1 MSYWHTHQLY
11 DHNFLGLIDGPA
23 QRSVIKTLA
32 ERIQG
37 DGSLKMSQKTLAK
50 LSAESSASVYRA
62 LDQAEA
68 LGLITRHR
76 EGRRKAERIV
86 WHACPPDCSEKT
98 HTGKNDTSKPVLVR
112 ESTADHFPK
121 PAKRRRKPKPSFTP
135 KETATECSQTDDTET
150 SQTDEKSPVIF
161 TVTTLKDNPSLNTD
175 KGISETSQTDDT
187 ESYVS
192 LVQAAEALSAL
203 ADIEGHTPLT
213 VETEV
218 LLDLLNDNSPQALR
232 VAALAVELWGHI
244 PQPFTHDHSEQLNT
258 HASDVAGINT
268 LRLYKAIIHYT
279 RTQTSSQP
287 WRTLSKAF
295 KAGYVDDYTRKTVAQ
310 PIHMSPVA
318 DSVEKMHTGK
328 QFGQLFTPAPVDDL
342 MARLSALSPE

>member
-11 DHNFLGLIDGPA
+11 DHNFLGLIYGPA

-50 LSAESSASVYRA
+50 LSEESSASVYRA
-62 LDQAEA
+62 LDQAA
-68 LGLITRHR
+68 DLGLITRHR

-112 ESTADHFPK
+112 QSTADHFPK
-121 PAKRRRKPKPSFTP
+121 PAKKRKPKPVFTS
-135 KETATECSQTDDTET
+135 KETAAECSQTDDTET
-150 SQTDEKSPVIF
+150 SQTDEKSAVIF

-175 KGISETSQTDDT
+175 EGISETSQTDDT

-203 ADIEGHTPLT
+203 ADTEGHGPLSA
-213 VETEV
+213 ETEV
-218 LLDLLNDNSPQALR
+218 LLDLLNDHSPQGLR
-232 VAALAVELWGHI
+232 VAALAVELWGSI
-244 PQPFTHDHSEQLNT
+244 PQPFTHDHSEQLN
-258 HASDVAGINT
+258 AYVVDVAGINT

-279 RTQTSSQP
+279 RTQPSSKP
-287 WRTLSKAF
+287 WRTLSTTF
-295 KAGYVDDYTRKTVAQ
+295 KEGYVSDYTRKTVAQ
-310 PIHMSPVA
+310 PTLMSSLA
-318 DSVEKMHTGK
+318 DDVEKMHTDEK
-328 QFGQLFTPAPVDDL
+328 FGQLFTPAPVDEL
-342 MARLSALSPE
+342 MSRLSTISPE

>member
-37 DGSLKMSQKTLAK
+37 DGSLTMSQKTLAK

-86 WHACPPDCSEKT
+86 WHACPPGCSEKT

-121 PAKRRRKPKPSFTP
+121 PAKRRRKPKPSFRP
-135 KETATECSQTDDTET
+135 KETASECSQIDDTQT
-150 SQTDEKSPVIF
+150 SQTDEKPPVIF
-161 TVTTLKDNPSLNTD
+161 TVNTLKDKTPSNTG
-175 KGISETSQTDDT
+175 KGVSETSQTDDT
-187 ESYVS
+187 ENYVS
-192 LVQAAEALSAL
+192 LVQAVEALSAL

-258 HASDVAGINT
+258 HASQVAGINT
-268 LRLYKAIIHYT
+268 LRLYQAIIHYT
-279 RTQTSSQP
+279 RTQPGSKP
-287 WRTLSKAF
+287 WRTLSKTF
-295 KAGYVDDYTRKTVAQ
+295 KAGYVDDYTRKTVTQ
-310 PIHMSPVA
+310 PVHMSQVA
-318 DSVEKMHTGK
+318 DNVEKMHTGK